1 MALDFLDGVLFSYL
15 GIREGPENGVQSHE
29 QRLYEYPSEINRSGD
44 HLFFMHGDIEDSR
57 FVAYLRRLDGWL
69 RNLWRWTV
77 ERITIVFRRPV
88 NLQMTI
94 SADNLVQIKIAN
106 IPFYIKPTPIVV
118 LRARRH
124 PVVDFCHHLGKPWIL
139 IIHWR
144 FPSIQVQCSSG
155 L

>member
-77 ERITIVFRRPV
+77 HENHDCIPSPCEPADDY
-88 NLQMTI
+88 I
-94 SADNLVQIKIAN
+94 S
-106 IPFYIKPTPIVV
+106 
-118 LRARRH
+118 R
-124 PVVDFCHHLGKPWIL
+124 
-139 IIHWR
+139 
-144 FPSIQVQCSSG
+144 
-155 L
+155 